1 MLTILL
7 LVINVC
13 VTGFGIY
20 LFDYR
25 VDELV
30 NSPVVIILSLVS
42 GTIIMLGITSL
53 NIEVFYQLVAKRM
66 PIDSKLK
73 HFLANQLLAIPL
85 HATNTRIKVI
95 GRENLPE
102 DPGFS
107 IYVNHTSLWDI
118 PLLMYK
124 LNDYPIAFLE
134 KEVVVNLFSVGKWTP
149 ALGCVTIDRDNDRK
163 GAESIINVIKNVKN
177 GSSMVI
183 FPEGTRGKENGILL
197 EFKPGSFKV
206 ALKSKAPL
214 VPMSI
219 VKPKKY
225 NKTIWPMPRRVTL
238 VIHKPLEYE
247 EFKMMKTVEL
257 SEKVE
262 SIIKGPLNTIYND

>member
-1 MLTILL
+1 M
-7 LVINVC
+7 
-13 VTGFGIY
+13 
-20 LFDYR
+20 
-25 VDELV
+25 
-30 NSPVVIILSLVS
+30 ILSILV
-42 GTIIMLGITSL
+42 GWIVMFLVLGL
-53 NIEVFYQLVAKRM
+53 YNEVFYHLVAKKLPQNSM
-66 PIDSKLK
+66 LK
-73 HFLANQLLAIPL
+73 HKIANQMVSFPMHLV
-85 HATNTRIKVI
+85 NMRVKVI
-95 GRENLPE
+95 GRENLPK